1 MCSRSVSIRF
11 NNDRFSPYTL
21 CHGQWAIKRR
31 ISPAKPSGL
40 EYSTSCH
47 PFQALPNCSSA
58 VVHESQGRSATHK
71 YFQVISGIHDIDK
84 YFIGSVEYWDLLFY
98 NVQIF
103 ICHWGHSAMI
113 FVWLSSNLFHI
124 GSVGNYEVYYYNP
137 IKTPEIGHGISDPH
151 FPERDRCVL
160 SGVPIYNSLY
170 SSGLVSTTGLY
181 NFVIFVELIGIHS
194 ITLARAGS
202 GLSLAKSGLRVA
214 YPISCPSFLNG
225 TAVGRFRMLSKL
237 SVLWSRHL
245 EGTAIPLSRG
255 HSPFSLRW
263 IIQPFQS
270 V

>member
-1 MCSRSVSIRF
+1 MSIRF

-21 CHGQWAIKRR
+21 LRT
-31 ISPAKPSGL
+31 

-47 PFQALPNCSSA
+47 L
-58 VVHESQGRSATHK
+58 HESQGRSATHK

-84 YFIGSVEYWDLLFY
+84 YFIGSVDLSDLLFY

-170 SSGLVSTTGLY
+170 SSGLVSTSGLY

-194 ITLARAGS
+194 ITSGKMRCSPWAALDKSDGYYSYPFGLVPRTALAR
-202 GLSLAKSGLRVA
+202 
-214 YPISCPSFLNG
+214 FLL
-225 TAVGRFRMLSKL
+225 LSKL

-255 HSPFSLRW
+255 LSYGPLSVGLSVEPFHS
-263 IIQPFQS
+263 